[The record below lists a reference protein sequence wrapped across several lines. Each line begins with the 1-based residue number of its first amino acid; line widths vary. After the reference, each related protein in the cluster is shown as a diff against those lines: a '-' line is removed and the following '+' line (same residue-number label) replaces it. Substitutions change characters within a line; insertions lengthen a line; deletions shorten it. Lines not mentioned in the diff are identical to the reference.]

1 MKNWEN
7 NRNYRAENL
16 YLQINKSFN
25 AQENMKKIS
34 SLLLLLLCNIVCLQ
48 AQENR
53 IVELEK
59 SLEIIRTDLQQKKLL
74 FNWTLMEK
82 YLDACE
88 ASNKLIN
95 IRNEPKLTY
104 IIFEL
109 KPQELAASK
118 EAYETAKDELKKMLN
133 TYPEHAQLDSA
144 YRNTAKEEIR
154 KEINVAMNNFYR
166 RLSDENKDYRPM
178 RNKEQ
183 KALRNYY
190 IAAARYMLE
199 ESKKKQEVAPNGIIN
214 YKEREE
220 ILNSNA
226 SLNQLSVEIR
236 LLENLQKEALQE
248 YQKLKYH
255 ITPSKYGKTH
265 SKWNKAML
273 IISNLQEVK
282 SLSARS

>member
-1 MKNWEN
+1 MRK
-7 NRNYRAENL
+7 
-16 YLQINKSFN
+16 INT
-25 AQENMKKIS
+25 
-34 SLLLLLLCNIVCLQ
+34 LLLLLLCNIVCLQ

-59 SLEIIRTDLQQKKLL
+59 SLEIMRTDLQQKKLL
-74 FNWTLMEK
+74 FSWTLMEK
-82 YLDACE
+82 YLDACS
-88 ASNKLIN
+88 ASNKLVN
-95 IRNEPKLTY
+95 IKNEPKLTY

-133 TYPEHAQLDSA
+133 TYSEYTQLDSA
-144 YRNTAKEEIR
+144 YRNTAKEETR

-178 RNKEQ
+178 RDKEQ
-183 KALRNYY
+183 KALRSYY

-199 ESKKKQEVAPNGIIN
+199 ESKNKQEVVPNGIID
-214 YKEREE
+214 YKEREN

-226 SLNQLSVEIR
+226 ALNQLSVEIR
-236 LLENLQKEALQE
+236 LLENLQREVLQE

-255 ITPSKYGKTH
+255 ITPSK
-265 SKWNKAML
+265 
-273 IISNLQEVK
+273 
-282 SLSARS
+282 

>member
-1 MKNWEN
+1 
-7 NRNYRAENL
+7 
-16 YLQINKSFN
+16 LQINKSFN

-74 FNWTLMEK
+74 LNWTLMEK

-118 EAYETAKDELKKMLN
+118 ETYETAKDELKKILN
-133 TYPEHAQLDSA
+133 TYPEYAQLDSA

-226 SLNQLSVEIR
+226 GLNQLSVEIR

-255 ITPSKYGKTH
+255 ITPSK
-265 SKWNKAML
+265 
-273 IISNLQEVK
+273 
-282 SLSARS
+282 

>member
-1 MKNWEN
+1 
-7 NRNYRAENL
+7 
-16 YLQINKSFN
+16 
-25 AQENMKKIS
+25 MKKIS

-109 KPQELAASK
+109 KPQELSASK
-118 EAYETAKDELKKMLN
+118 ETYETAKDELKKILN
-133 TYPEHAQLDSA
+133 TYPEYAQLDSA

-166 RLSDENKDYRPM
+166 RLSDENKSVIKIYGSS
-178 RNKEQ
+178 NS
-183 KALRNYY
+183 AT
-190 IAAARYMLE
+190 IF
-199 ESKKKQEVAPNGIIN
+199 SISVAMYAEMYP
-214 YKEREE
+214 R
-220 ILNSNA
+220 SNCIP
-226 SLNQLSVEIR
+226 STRSSSVFIV
-236 LLENLQKEALQE
+236 LDSSIV
-248 YQKLKYH
+248 
-255 ITPSKYGKTH
+255 ITPS
-265 SKWNKAML
+265 
-273 IISNLQEVK
+273 
-282 SLSARS
+282 

>member
-1 MKNWEN
+1 
-7 NRNYRAENL
+7 
-16 YLQINKSFN
+16 
-25 AQENMKKIS
+25 MKKIR

-118 EAYETAKDELKKMLN
+118 
-133 TYPEHAQLDSA
+133 
-144 YRNTAKEEIR
+144 
-154 KEINVAMNNFYR
+154 
-166 RLSDENKDYRPM
+166 
-178 RNKEQ
+178 
-183 KALRNYY
+183 
-190 IAAARYMLE
+190 
-199 ESKKKQEVAPNGIIN
+199 
-214 YKEREE
+214 
-220 ILNSNA
+220 
-226 SLNQLSVEIR
+226 
-236 LLENLQKEALQE
+236 
-248 YQKLKYH
+248 
-255 ITPSKYGKTH
+255 KTTRQP
-265 SKWNKAML
+265 KTN
-273 IISNLQEVK
+273 
-282 SLSARS
+282 

>member
-178 RNKEQ
+178 RQ
-183 KALRNYY
+183 
-190 IAAARYMLE
+190 
-199 ESKKKQEVAPNGIIN
+199 
-214 YKEREE
+214 
-220 ILNSNA
+220 
-226 SLNQLSVEIR
+226 
-236 LLENLQKEALQE
+236 
-248 YQKLKYH
+248 
-255 ITPSKYGKTH
+255 
-265 SKWNKAML
+265 
-273 IISNLQEVK
+273 
-282 SLSARS
+282 

>member
-25 AQENMKKIS
+25 TQENMKKIS

-109 KPQELAASK
+109 NLKNYLLPKKPTRQPK
-118 EAYETAKDELKKMLN
+118 TNWK
-133 TYPEHAQLDSA
+133 
-144 YRNTAKEEIR
+144 
-154 KEINVAMNNFYR
+154 
-166 RLSDENKDYRPM
+166 
-178 RNKEQ
+178 
-183 KALRNYY
+183 
-190 IAAARYMLE
+190 RYWI
-199 ESKKKQEVAPNGIIN
+199 PI
-214 YKEREE
+214 
-220 ILNSNA
+220 
-226 SLNQLSVEIR
+226 
-236 LLENLQKEALQE
+236 
-248 YQKLKYH
+248 
-255 ITPSKYGKTH
+255 PSMH
-265 SKWNKAML
+265 N
-273 IISNLQEVK
+273 
-282 SLSARS
+282 

>member
-133 TYPEHAQLDSA
+133 TYPEHA
-144 YRNTAKEEIR
+144 
-154 KEINVAMNNFYR
+154 
-166 RLSDENKDYRPM
+166 
-178 RNKEQ
+178 
-183 KALRNYY
+183 
-190 IAAARYMLE
+190 
-199 ESKKKQEVAPNGIIN
+199 
-214 YKEREE
+214 
-220 ILNSNA
+220 
-226 SLNQLSVEIR
+226 
-236 LLENLQKEALQE
+236 
-248 YQKLKYH
+248 
-255 ITPSKYGKTH
+255 
-265 SKWNKAML
+265 
-273 IISNLQEVK
+273 
-282 SLSARS
+282 